1 MPIDEPKLR
10 DILAEQE
17 ANIKRHV
24 TEQQAN
30 IKEYVE
36 EQGAGIKHYVEE
48 QGADIK
54 RYVEAQIEEQ
64 DASLK
69 RHVGVLVEETDRKF
83 GIVSEGHQ
91 GVVDGLREVREEVAA
106 IGKELEEI
114 RLHLFRKVDL
124 DRLQAV
130 EKRVDAIEKRLRS

>member
-1 MPIDEPKLR
+1 MPIDERNLR

-24 TEQQAN
+24 EQQGLD
-30 IKEYVE
+30 IRRHVG
-36 EQGAGIKHYVEE
+36 EQGEG
-48 QGADIK
+48 IK
-54 RYVEAQIEEQ
+54 RYVEEQVQEQ

-83 GIVSEGHQ
+83 GIVSEGYQ
-91 GVVDGLREVREEVAA
+91 GLENKIDVELAEVR
-106 IGKELEEI
+106 KELEEI

-130 EKRVDAIEKRLRS
+130 EKRVDAIEKRLRQ